1 MTPTFLQHADA
12 LARHSYYEATATRPT
27 ADDPVLDGPLEA
39 DVCVIGAGFSGL
51 SVALDCR
58 AAGLSVVVLE
68 AWRPGWGASGRN
80 GGQVIGGFAKD
91 AEIARQLG
99 EDGARAAWK
108 LSLDGVELVAERIA
122 RHGIDCDFTRG
133 YLTLATK
140 PRRVPEL
147 RAWMDSATRHWGHPS
162 LSWLD
167 TDAIRARVASRL
179 YLAGVHDPLSGHLH
193 PLRYCLGLA
202 AAARREGALL
212 FAHSAVTEVVRGT
225 RPLVRTRAGQVRCRF
240 VVSCA
245 NAGPGGFLPAPI
257 EARIAPVPSYLIAT
271 EPLGQARADALIA
284 RREAACDNNVFL
296 DYFRLSAD
304 HRMLFGG
311 RASSAGAAPA
321 ELSEAIRRHMIE
333 VFRSLPTRASTTP
346 GADSS
351 TSRAIAPPTSARSIR
366 TTSTCRATAA
376 TAWRWPASPGAR
388 WRARS
393 RVSARCSSRSRGCG
407 TGAFR
412 AAPPGGRQRSNSE
425 CATTSCSSAS
435 ERRPPRG
442 HAAVGAPDRQC
453 APPASTGAAE
463 RCGLVI
469 QISGMIAMK
478 IRAEM

>member
-1 MTPTFLQHADA
+1 MTPIFLQHADA
-12 LARHSYYEATATRPT
+12 LARHSYYEATATRPA
-27 ADDPVLDGPLEA
+27 ADDPVLDGPLDA

-58 AAGLSVVVLE
+58 AAGLSVVVLD

-108 LSLDGVELVAERIA
+108 LSLDGVELIAERIA

-147 RAWMDSATRHWGHPS
+147 RAWMDSATQHWGHPS

-212 FAHSAVTEVVRGT
+212 FSHSAVTEVVRGERPRVGT
-225 RPLVRTRAGQVRCRF
+225 RSGEVRCRF
-240 VVSCA
+240 VVSCV

-321 ELSEAIRRHMIE
+321 ELSAAIRRRMLE
-333 VFRSLPTRASTTP
+333 VFPQLADARIDYAWGGFVDITRNRAP
-346 GADSS
+346 DFGALDPNYFYLQGYSGHGVALAGIAGRAVA
-351 TSRAIAPPTSARSIR
+351 RAIAGE
-366 TTSTCRATAA
+366 RAMLEPFMRLRHRRFPGGP
-376 TAWRWPASPGAR
+376 AWRQPALELGMR
-388 WRARS
+388 YH
-393 RVSARCSSRSRGCG
+393 
-407 TGAFR
+407 
-412 AAPPGGRQRSNSE
+412 QLL
-425 CATTSCSSAS
+425 
-435 ERRPPRG
+435 ERF
-442 HAAVGAPDRQC
+442 
-453 APPASTGAAE
+453 
-463 RCGLVI
+463 
-469 QISGMIAMK
+469 
-478 IRAEM
+478 

>member
-12 LARHSYYEATATRPT
+12 LARHSYYEATAARPT

-321 ELSEAIRRHMIE
+321 ELSEAIRRRMIE
-333 VFRSLPTRASTTP
+333 VFPQLADAHIDYAWGGFVDITRNRAP
-346 GADSS
+346 DFGALDPNYFYLQGYSGHGVALAGIAGRAVA
-351 TSRAIAPPTSARSIR
+351 RAIAGE
-366 TTSTCRATAA
+366 RAMLEPFTRLRHRRFPGGP
-376 TAWRWPASPGAR
+376 AWRQ
-388 WRARS
+388 
-393 RVSARCSSRSRGCG
+393 
-407 TGAFR
+407 
-412 AAPPGGRQRSNSE
+412 AALELGMRYHQLL
-425 CATTSCSSAS
+425 
-435 ERRPPRG
+435 ERF
-442 HAAVGAPDRQC
+442 
-453 APPASTGAAE
+453 
-463 RCGLVI
+463 
-469 QISGMIAMK
+469 
-478 IRAEM
+478 